1 MTKTFLSP
9 LVCNAVM
16 LGDSLSKL
24 DIAMYKHQFV
34 AQIQLCP
41 LAGLKAAFSFKP
53 MPAASRVPKK
63 SPI

>member
-9 LVCNAVM
+9 LVCNAVV
-16 LGDSLSKL
+16 LGDSLPNL
-24 DIAMYKHQFV
+24 DIATVQTPV
-34 AQIQLCP
+34 CGTDSTLSTC
-41 LAGLKAAFSFKP
+41 LKAAFSFKP